1 MLVYKENNFYK
12 EEYFPL
18 LYNTNDIVL
27 VVTWPAVYEEGC
39 VWSAHDADEL
49 VHDPARHPR
58 VAVLG
63 PLARQRLLL
72 LRLSRAAG
80 HLAAADAVIRCQ
92 NNNRQ

>member
-1 MLVYKENNFYK
+1 MVYKENIFYK

-18 LYNTNDIVL
+18 LYNTNVL
-27 VVTWPAVYEEGC
+27 VVTWPAVYEEGG
-39 VWSAHDADEL
+39 VWSAHDTDEL
-49 VHDPARHPR
+49 VHDPARHAG
-58 VAVLG
+58 VAVLR

-92 NNNRQ
+92 NNTRQ